1 MNAAYAGAP
10 VVVELLLKRDE
21 IDINASDNV
30 SVISWLYNFI
40 ILSFGLYLQSGTT
53 ALMNAALCGDIKVVK
68 LLLKRQDIDV
78 KAKDNGG
85 KTALDFAKERGVEEV
100 IKAIKSASS
109 LAGQT
114 KKMVKRISSRFSLA
128 R

>member
-1 MNAAYAGAP
+1 
-10 VVVELLLKRDE
+10 
-21 IDINASDNV
+21 
-30 SVISWLYNFI
+30 
-40 ILSFGLYLQSGTT
+40 
-53 ALMNAALCGDIKVVK
+53 MNAALCGDIKVVK
-68 LLLKRQDIDV
+68 LLLKRQDIEV

-109 LAGQT
+109 LSGQT
-114 KKMVKRISSRFSLA
+114 RKMVKRISSRFSLA

>member
-1 MNAAYAGAP
+1 
-10 VVVELLLKRDE
+10 
-21 IDINASDNV
+21 
-30 SVISWLYNFI
+30 
-40 ILSFGLYLQSGTT
+40 
-53 ALMNAALCGDIKVVK
+53 MNAALCGDIKVVK
-68 LLLKRQDIDV
+68 LLLKVSNINV

-85 KTALDFAKERGVEEV
+85 KTALDFARERGVDEV
-100 IKAIKSASS
+100 IKKILSAQS